1 MKTRKEKFKRVG
13 LVWIAL
19 LLAFAEFGLDLMRAR
34 RTSGLV
40 IVVIVAL
47 ALLDLF
53 RDMRRIS
60 KQSKREDVPDEMAD
74 AIGDAAVGGL
84 SLLDKGLR
92 KLNPDYDPDAERNTR
107 NADPDALRKLDEMK
121 AAGLIEEKE
130 YRQRK
135 KELAGK

>member
-13 LVWIAL
+13 LVLIAL

-92 KLNPDYDPDAERNTR
+92 KLNPDYDPDAERNAR

-121 AAGLIEEKE
+121 AAGLIDEKE

>member
-13 LVWIAL
+13 LVLIAL
-19 LLAFAEFGLDLMRAR
+19 LLAFAEFGLDLMRAK
-34 RTSGLV
+34 RTSGAV
-40 IVVIVAL
+40 IVVIIAL

-60 KQSKREDVPDEMAD
+60 KHSKREDVPDEMAD

-84 SLLDKGLR
+84 SLLDRGLR
-92 KLNPDYDPDAERNTR
+92 KINPDYDPDAERNAR

-121 AAGLIEEKE
+121 AAGLIDEKE

>member
-13 LVWIAL
+13 LVLIAL